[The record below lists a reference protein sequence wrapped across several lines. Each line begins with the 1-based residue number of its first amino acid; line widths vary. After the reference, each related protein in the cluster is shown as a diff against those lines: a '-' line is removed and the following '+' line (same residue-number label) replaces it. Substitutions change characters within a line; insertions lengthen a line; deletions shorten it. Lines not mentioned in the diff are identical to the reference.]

1 MIIICGRTIEE
12 CEKDLAMAKKAIET
26 GMPMGCGGATVEDA
40 EMALTA
46 LKRTVGGYTAVPA
59 VEEEETVDIVEEML
73 DCLKRNYEP
82 NEILDILTY
91 MLNECE

>member
-12 CEKDLAMAKKAIET
+12 CENDLAMAKKAIET

-46 LKRTVGGYTAVPA
+46 LKRTVGGYTAVP
-59 VEEEETVDIVEEML
+59 VEEETVDFVEEML
-73 DCLKRNYEP
+73 DYLKGNYEQD
-82 NEILDILTY
+82 EILDILAY
-91 MLNECE
+91 MFNECE

>member
-12 CEKDLAMAKKAIET
+12 CENDLAMAKRAIET

-46 LKRTVGGYTAVPA
+46 LKRTVGGYTAVP
-59 VEEEETVDIVEEML
+59 VEEEIVDIVGEML
-73 DCLKRNYEP
+73 DYLKGNYEP
-82 NEILDILTY
+82 DEILGILVD
-91 MLNECE
+91 MLNQCE

>member
-12 CEKDLAMAKKAIET
+12 CENDLAMAKKAIET

-46 LKRTVGGYTAVPA
+46 LKRTVGGYTAVP
-59 VEEEETVDIVEEML
+59 VEEETVDVVGEML
-73 DCLKRNYEP
+73 DYLKENYEP
-82 NEILDILTY
+82 DEILDILVD
-91 MLNECE
+91 MLNQCE